1 MKIKVNGWLRE
12 FEAGIAGALLLASL
26 AIVIL
31 EILSRELTGASFLWS
46 EEMSRYTMIWMA
58 LFGMVAALVD
68 GTHIKVDFLR
78 NRLPIRFGQVLDLFG
93 LLSSLIFSLYVF
105 WYGLVLVSDSR
116 MLGIVSADSNIGLPV
131 WIFQSIIPLA
141 FGLLSARIAVL
152 LVKSASSFSAR

>member
-1 MKIKVNGWLRE
+1 MIKVNGWLRE

-58 LFGMVAALVD
+58 LFGMVAAQVD

-78 NRLPIRFGQVLDLFG
+78 DR
-93 LLSSLIFSLYVF
+93 
-105 WYGLVLVSDSR
+105 
-116 MLGIVSADSNIGLPV
+116 
-131 WIFQSIIPLA
+131 
-141 FGLLSARIAVL
+141 
-152 LVKSASSFSAR
+152 KSVV